1 MKRIKRMRNRDSVRN
16 EKKTFFKEIVNLMI
30 VFSILIIL
38 QLMIK
43 LSYSVPAGPDLL
55 YNYTETP
62 TPQSALVINTSGG
75 TITTMNL
82 FGITQNPHWKAYV
95 GNISG
100 RLALQDASS
109 YTIYDW
115 AISKVSGEVYATRN
129 SVTPSWI
136 NIRCANSS
144 ELSSEETFFN
154 MSSGDD
160 DSISKTFNTTTHKSF
175 FVGTKPIYSS
185 TCFATYTYIQNQS
198 QSPSEEAKFQEIILS
213 DGTNL
218 IYTTLLENKSIG
230 FNNQTYDFQMILP
243 ESKILSAPNTAYYFY
258 LELV

>member
-1 MKRIKRMRNRDSVRN
+1 MLIAILL
-16 EKKTFFKEIVNLMI
+16 FLQ
-30 VFSILIIL
+30 LII
-38 QLMIK
+38 K
-43 LSYSVPAGPDLL
+43 AGYSVPAGPDLL

-62 TPQSALVINTSGG
+62 TPLPALMMNTSGG

-95 GNISG
+95 GNVSG
-100 RLALQDASS
+100 KLTLQDASS

-129 SVTPSWI
+129 SVTPAWT

-144 ELSSEETFFN
+144 ELSAEETFFN

-160 DSISKTFNTTTHKSF
+160 DSISKTFNSTTHKSF
-175 FVGTKPIYSS
+175 FVGTKPISSS
-185 TCFATYTYIQNQS
+185 TCFSTYTYIQNQS

-213 DGTNL
+213 DGTG
-218 IYTTLLENKSIG
+218 IIFATLLENKSVG
-230 FNNQTYDFQMILP
+230 FNNQTYDFQMLLP
-243 ESKILSAPNTAYYFY
+243 ESKTLSAPNTAYYFY
-258 LELV
+258 LELT